1 MRCRYF
7 TRCSINLLPAVLVT
21 AVELGPDSST
31 AVFAE
36 PVACW
41 VQADYDR
48 QRRRDLLALT
58 RACSRREAT
67 LPTKHR
73 VASLMV
79 TVFLLQPNAWLGVTR
94 GMAAPGLCKVLQYP
108 GPACLGWKQW
118 LPIAICSSPGGGER
132 FYCQNARV
140 IATTDT
146 SIAIV
151 SIASAGSTGV
161 CQRMVPTFRA
171 QDLLLIYY

>member
-1 MRCRYF
+1 MRCRHF
-7 TRCSINLLPAVLVT
+7 TQCSINLLPAVLVT

-79 TVFLLQPNAWLGVTR
+79 TVFLLQPNAWLRVTR
-94 GMAAPGLCKVLQYP
+94 GIAAPGRCKSCNILGLRAWGEAVAAHCYLQS
-108 GPACLGWKQW
+108 AWW
-118 LPIAICSSPGGGER
+118 RAVS
-132 FYCQNARV
+132 YCQNARV

-151 SIASAGSTGV
+151 STASAGSTGV
-161 CQRMVPTFRA
+161 CQRMVLTFRA